1 MQAAWRPDLWLSRRQ
16 RKQGKSITLERV
28 RQLRGALAD
37 LCHEWPL
44 GMVRRDHLEQC
55 LPQLHL
61 SEPEYHTYRSIFRQC
76 CTGRSMA
83 ARGDR
88 ASANMREYCT
98 LLAALVPG
106 TARDRL
112 REFSQNFKG
121 RLTEWKP
128 GLEGTKFGLK
138 TKTALRNMQR
148 QAEPELRVE
157 EINTMFLCLLKLC
170 EDKKNPL
177 PPPSAVGASSL
188 RSSID
193 GSVGLSVAAES
204 STDGWTSR
212 RPDIERDEATVVAH
226 VEREWDSERWESD
239 TAQRAHCR
247 EVATSSASFVLLRR
261 LMSRL
266 MPRLKDYE
274 ATHQPETA
282 PGKFKIQVP
291 SAAAKGKGVRADAD
305 VRTESDRDYHAVTQF
320 SHHATSKVP
329 IPFEVLWREVCECGL
344 RPLVAAAAHVQP
356 GSGYVRLALPPDL
369 SRE

>member
-1 MQAAWRPDLWLSRRQ
+1 MHGPHTFERRAACATPLAPGQWPGSGASHQPRPVCRGDPARPCTVSIKPRFRTCRQLGVLTWLSRRQ

-157 EINTMFLCLLKLC
+157 EIKTMFLCLLKLC

-177 PPPSAVGASSL
+177 PPPSAASASSL

-212 RPDIERDEATVVAH
+212 RPDIERDEA
-226 VEREWDSERWESD
+226 
-239 TAQRAHCR
+239 
-247 EVATSSASFVLLRR
+247 
-261 LMSRL
+261 
-266 MPRLKDYE
+266 
-274 ATHQPETA
+274 
-282 PGKFKIQVP
+282 
-291 SAAAKGKGVRADAD
+291 
-305 VRTESDRDYHAVTQF
+305 
-320 SHHATSKVP
+320 
-329 IPFEVLWREVCECGL
+329 
-344 RPLVAAAAHVQP
+344 
-356 GSGYVRLALPPDL
+356 
-369 SRE
+369 